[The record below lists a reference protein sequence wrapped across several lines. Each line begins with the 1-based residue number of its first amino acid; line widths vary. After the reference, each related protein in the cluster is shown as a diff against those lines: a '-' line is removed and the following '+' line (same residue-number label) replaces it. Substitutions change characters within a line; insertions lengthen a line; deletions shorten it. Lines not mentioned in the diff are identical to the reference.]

1 MLFQQELES
10 LKGEEAEIKREEGKV
25 EEEGE
30 EEEVSVGAPAVI
42 LSQKSRLAD
51 SLAGVTA
58 RHLQQ
63 SRLISAPETRRR
75 RRQAAHQIHIGAG
88 GNLI

>member
-1 MLFQQELES
+1 MEW
-10 LKGEEAEIKREEGKV
+10 EEAV
-25 EEEGE
+25 EEEE
-30 EEEVSVGAPAVI
+30 ASVGAPAVI
-42 LSQKSRLAD
+42 LSRKSRVAD

-75 RRQAAHQIHIGAG
+75 RQAAHQIHIGAG